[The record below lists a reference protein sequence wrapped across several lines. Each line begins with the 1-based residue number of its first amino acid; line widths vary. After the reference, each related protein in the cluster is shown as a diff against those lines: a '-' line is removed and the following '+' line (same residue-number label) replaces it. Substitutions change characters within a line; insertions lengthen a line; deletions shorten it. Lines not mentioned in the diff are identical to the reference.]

1 MKNLIKKIFNIKEK
15 KNYSGGWVSLLDGFN
30 TKYKETFS
38 SYLYACIT
46 CRAENISKARIY
58 LHKHSSGNSRNEI
71 NTHPF
76 LDLIQKPNGYSQS
89 FINLLYLISVSLDL
103 NGNAYLYIDR
113 KNPHHTDNANKFTGN
128 PSKREL
134 PTALYFMPYSNTRII
149 LDKENRKIIEYEY
162 RDGNKTF
169 RIPAKDVIHFLIPST
184 ESNTTGKALVSAF
197 NFTLDIDYYQNLLQ
211 KMFYMNN
218 ASIGMI
224 LECPDNL
231 NDEQF
236 ERLETKINQ
245 KYSGVENSGKPLIL
259 EGGLK
264 ASSYKPSVKDVEM
277 LPARKMIR
285 DEILTIMRV
294 PKIILGILED
304 VNYAGSREAIRIFN
318 DYTIKPFAK
327 LCIESKFNIFLKDNY
342 DDDVNIA
349 MEYDFE
355 NDRELQLKAYEI
367 YRKYDIASINEIR
380 ELEGFS
386 TISN

>member
-1 MKNLIKKIFNIKEK
+1 MKSFFSKILGLKEK
-15 KNYSGGWVSLLDGFN
+15 KNYNTGWVSLIDGYN

-38 SYLYACIT
+38 SYVYACIA
-46 CRAENISKARIY
+46 CRAENIAKAGINFYRNNY
-58 LHKHSSGNSRNEI
+58 TSGRVEL
-71 NTHPF
+71 TRHPF
-76 LDLIQKPNGYSQS
+76 LDMIRRPNKFNQS
-89 FINLLYLISVSLDL
+89 FENLLYLISVSLDL
-103 NGNAYLYIDR
+103 YGNAYLLIER
-113 KNPHHTDNANKFTGN
+113 TGGT
-128 PSKREL
+128 
-134 PTALYFMPYSNTRII
+134 PTALYYLPFGNTRVI
-149 LDKENRKIIEYEY
+149 LDKDNRKIISYEY
-162 RDGNKTF
+162 REGSKTF
-169 RIPAKDVIHFLIPST
+169 NIPSSDVIHFLIPSPL
-184 ESNTTGKALVSAF
+184 SNITGKSLVSAF
-197 NFTLDIDYYQNLLQ
+197 NFTLDIDYYQNLFQ

-218 ASIGMI
+218 ASIGLI
-224 LECPDNL
+224 LECPENL

-245 KYSGVENSGKPLIL
+245 KYTGVDNSGKPLIL

-285 DEILTIMRV
+285 DEILAIMRV

-327 LCIESKFNIFLKDNY
+327 LCIESKFNIFLKENY
-342 DDDVNIA
+342 SGDLKLTL
-349 MEYDFE
+349 EYDFE

-367 YRKYDIASINEIR
+367 YRKYDIVSKEEIR

-386 TISN
+386 KSIKN